1 MVGEKRPKIEF
12 IIEIMINLRN
22 FVVMKRKLGFDG
34 CFVVD
39 SIGRKNGLTL
49 LWRNEIE
56 VEIHNFS

>member
-1 MVGEKRPKIEF
+1 
-12 IIEIMINLRN
+12 MINSWK
-22 FVVMKRKLGFDG
+22 FEVVKRKLGFDG

-39 SIGRKNGLTL
+39 SIGRKEGLAL